1 VITVDAKGPY
11 APIGTAARALFS
23 FESHLR
29 HESMSALCVLHL
41 PVQVQAVSSGT
52 LAQKATILIC
62 ICEARG
68 LFTGRV
74 TDYT

>member
-1 VITVDAKGPY
+1 
-11 APIGTAARALFS
+11 
-23 FESHLR
+23 
-29 HESMSALCVLHL
+29 MSALCVLHL

-74 TDYT
+74 TDYTQDFSWFIYFGVEKGPAAKATDAPQP